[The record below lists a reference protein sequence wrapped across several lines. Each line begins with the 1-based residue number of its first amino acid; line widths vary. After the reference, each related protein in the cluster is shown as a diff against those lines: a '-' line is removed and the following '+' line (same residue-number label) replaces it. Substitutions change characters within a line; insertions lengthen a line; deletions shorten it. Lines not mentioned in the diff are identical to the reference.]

1 MATRNFA
8 EMAQLVDTKVSEMMD
23 ALDALLKS
31 DASEN
36 TKRTQKFQRQTAIR
50 NMLVFKAVLEK
61 HPKGTIDLEGDLD
74 KWFTSMVTLT
84 AERKAAVTVEVKEGD
99 NIMQLMEEHKDTK
112 DIYKKM
118 MAAAEKAGLKADFAK
133 GIFVKK

>member
-1 MATRNFA
+1 MKKTA
-8 EMAQLVDTKVSEMMD
+8 MVKLVDAKVSEME
-23 ALDALLKS
+23 ARLAELLASNAS
-31 DASEN
+31 DN
-36 TKRTQKFQRQTAIR
+36 TKRTQKFQRTSAIHT
-50 NMLVFKAVLEK
+50 MKVVKALIEQLPAAIK
-61 HPKGTIDLEGDLD
+61 LD
-74 KWFTSMVTLT
+74 EQIEKWFTSMVTLT

>member
-1 MATRNFA
+1 MKKTAMLKAIEAKVT
-8 EMAQLVDTKVSEMMD
+8 EIDVSLDT
-23 ALDALLKS
+23 LLKS

-36 TKRTQKFQRQTAIR
+36 TKRTQKFQKTSVMRSLTVLKEILK
-50 NMLVFKAVLEK
+50 LV
-61 HPKGTIDLEGDLD
+61 EGADVRLSEPIE

-99 NIMQLMEEHKDTK
+99 NIMQFMEEHRDIK

-118 MAAAEKAGLKADFAK
+118 MVAAEKAGLKADFAK
-133 GIFVKK
+133 GVFVKE

>member
-1 MATRNFA
+1 MKKTT
-8 EMAQLVDTKVSEMMD
+8 MSKLVDAKVSEME
-23 ALDALLKS
+23 ARLAELLASNAS
-31 DASEN
+31 DN
-36 TKRTQKFQRQTAIR
+36 TKRTQKFQRTSAIHT
-50 NMLVFKAVLEK
+50 MKVVKALIEQLPADIK
-61 HPKGTIDLEGDLD
+61 LD
-74 KWFTSMVTLT
+74 EQIEKWFTSMVTLT

>member
-1 MATRNFA
+1 MKKTA
-8 EMAQLVDTKVSEMMD
+8 MVKLVDAKVSEME
-23 ALDALLKS
+23 ARLTELLASNAS
-31 DASEN
+31 DN
-36 TKRTQKFQRQTAIR
+36 TKRTQKFQRTSAIHT
-50 NMLVFKAVLEK
+50 MKVVKALIEQLPADIK
-61 HPKGTIDLEGDLD
+61 LEGDLE

-133 GIFVKK
+133 GVFVKK

>member
-1 MATRNFA
+1 MKKTA
-8 EMAQLVDTKVSEMMD
+8 MIKLVDAKVSEME
-23 ALDALLKS
+23 ARLTELLASNAS
-31 DASEN
+31 DN
-36 TKRTQKFQRQTAIR
+36 TKRTQKFQRTSAIHT
-50 NMLVFKAVLEK
+50 MKVVKALIEQLPADIK
-61 HPKGTIDLEGDLD
+61 LD
-74 KWFTSMVTLT
+74 EQIEKWFTSMVTLT

>member
-1 MATRNFA
+1 MKKTA
-8 EMAQLVDTKVSEMMD
+8 MVKLVDAKVSEMETR
-23 ALDALLKS
+23 LDELLASNAS
-31 DASEN
+31 DN
-36 TKRTQKFQRQTAIR
+36 TKRTQKFQRTSAIHT
-50 NMLVFKAVLEK
+50 MKVVKALIEQLPADIK
-61 HPKGTIDLEGDLD
+61 LD
-74 KWFTSMVTLT
+74 EQIEKWFTSMVTLT

-118 MAAAEKAGLKADFAK
+118 MASAEKAGLKADFAK

>member
-1 MATRNFA
+1 MKKTA
-8 EMAQLVDTKVSEMMD
+8 MVKLVDTKVSEMETR
-23 ALDALLKS
+23 LDELLASNAS
-31 DASEN
+31 DN
-36 TKRTQKFQRQTAIR
+36 TKRTQKFQRTSAIHTMKVVKALIEQLPADIKLDEQT
-50 NMLVFKAVLEK
+50 E
-61 HPKGTIDLEGDLD
+61 

-99 NIMQLMEEHKDTK
+99 NIMQLMEEHRDTK

-133 GIFVKK
+133 GVFVKK